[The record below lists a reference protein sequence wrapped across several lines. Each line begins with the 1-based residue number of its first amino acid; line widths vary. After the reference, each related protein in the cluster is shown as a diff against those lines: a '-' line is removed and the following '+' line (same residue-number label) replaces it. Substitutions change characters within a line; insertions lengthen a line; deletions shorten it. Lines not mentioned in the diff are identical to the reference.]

1 MKMYI
6 KKEIGRGYDNEP
18 IPAIRFVVGAV
29 GEDCAYVTVEDVN
42 FDIFDK
48 NAVLKAFEEMPQRK
62 EIISEHW
69 AEIKENTKKMILGE
83 IQSRIDALELQRALI
98 LLK

>member
-1 MKMYI
+1 MMYI
-6 KKEIGRGYDNEP
+6 KKEVGRGYDNEP
-18 IPAIRFVVGAV
+18 IPAIRLIV

-48 NAVLKAFEEMPQRK
+48 NAVLKAFEEMPQQK